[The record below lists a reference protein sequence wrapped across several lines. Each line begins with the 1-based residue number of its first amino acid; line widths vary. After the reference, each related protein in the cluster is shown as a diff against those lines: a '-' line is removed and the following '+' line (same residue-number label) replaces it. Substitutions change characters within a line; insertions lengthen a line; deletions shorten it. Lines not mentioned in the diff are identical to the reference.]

1 MYKRIIQLSRA
12 HDGIID
18 FIHAARYSEE
28 FLVLDKKTFK
38 KKICSQSPSN
48 KFLFTFTHNASFF
61 DKGNVENTKTGS
73 HELERLGMNKANYGQ
88 QPCHCRL
95 GESRFHFGFWRT
107 RVYFLE
113 IFTSFNLKMMTSCNK
128 TWLTAF

>member
-88 QPCHCRL
+88 QARR
-95 GESRFHFGFWRT
+95 ESVSFWILADSCVFPRDF
-107 RVYFLE
+107 YF
-113 IFTSFNLKMMTSCNK
+113 F
-128 TWLTAF
+128 